1 MRRTAGGFTL
11 IELVVA
17 ITIIAI
23 LAAVAL
29 PRYINLQGQ
38 ARAAKAQALFGAMRS
53 AAALAKAQCQID
65 LAGVNPAGATCTS
78 VGGSV
83 NMDGFLVAM
92 INQYPAATVPGI
104 IAAAQLNPVTDGLT
118 VINGNPI
125 VVQINGGAVPNCQVS
140 YREAPAPGTSPDF
153 FIDTSRC

>member
-1 MRRTAGGFTL
+1 VRRTAGGFTL

-53 AAALAKAQCQID
+53 AAALAKAQC
-65 LAGVNPAGATCTS
+65 
-78 VGGSV
+78 
-83 NMDGFLVAM
+83 
-92 INQYPAATVPGI
+92 
-104 IAAAQLNPVTDGLT
+104 
-118 VINGNPI
+118 
-125 VVQINGGAVPNCQVS
+125 
-140 YREAPAPGTSPDF
+140 
-153 FIDTSRC
+153 